1 MGETY
6 YHGTGGTNCH
16 GTISMEQE
24 LEQADIL
31 WELNFWDKLVRTK
44 NTVSCNWGGGAYRRD
59 KKLQNSMEQET
70 NQEQLTTRQP

>member
-44 NTVSCNWGGGAYRRD
+44 NTVSCNWGGG
-59 KKLQNSMEQET
+59 LTGET
-70 NQEQLTTRQP
+70 KSYKIAWSRKQAKNN